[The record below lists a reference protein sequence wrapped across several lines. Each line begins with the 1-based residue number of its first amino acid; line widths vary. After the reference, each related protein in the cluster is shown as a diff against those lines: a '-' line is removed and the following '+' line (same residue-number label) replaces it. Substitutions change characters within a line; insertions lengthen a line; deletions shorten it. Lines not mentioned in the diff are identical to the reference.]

1 MKHIIFSGRRFP
13 VVDSAILA
21 VAIAAASAP
30 VCGQERDLVRGMYL
44 YENHCTECHTSV
56 VHVQKEPKAT
66 NLEEIEAF
74 IRRWVEYKELP
85 WSEDEILDVRAH
97 LNALYYKY

>member
-1 MKHIIFSGRRFP
+1 MKHISYFGRRSP
-13 VVDSAILA
+13 VVGSAIFAA
-21 VAIAAASAP
+21 VIASASTP
-30 VCGQERDLVRGMYL
+30 AYGQQRDLVRGMYL